1 LSPLTNKFVKVNSTS
16 FGVGA
21 AEWDDQCPD
30 PKKKSEEQCSIYEQK
45 MMRIKKIRFIDE
57 VRNDYN
63 FTVLMLG
70 LNLKMIIRIPN
81 DLMEKRLKK
90 KSIFF
95 NLVLQWVL

>member
-1 LSPLTNKFVKVNSTS
+1 
-16 FGVGA
+16 
-21 AEWDDQCPD
+21 
-30 PKKKSEEQCSIYEQK
+30 

-90 KSIFF
+90 KINF
-95 NLVLQWVL
+95 LQPGTPMGVVKKLTKDIVTEAIKTYAKGKGYWLKLF